1 MHKTLKY
8 SHMKNLVVMSAAV
21 LLFMAIGAIRGTA
34 QEPKKEKKSEMVPL
48 KKLEGTKVSDL
59 AKDQF
64 IADFGNI
71 PDVQWNRTKN
81 FDEAIFT
88 KNGKKLHAWYDFD
101 NKLVGTT
108 SIVTF
113 ADLPAEGQK
122 NIKAKYKD
130 YSIGPVIFFD
140 DNEMNATDMILYDKQ
155 FDDADNYFVELSKAK
170 EKIILIVNTLGE
182 VSFFK
187 QL

>member
-1 MHKTLKY
+1 
-8 SHMKNLVVMSAAV
+8 MKKLFVMSTAV
-21 LLFMAIGAIRGTA
+21 LLFMALGTIRSTA

-59 AKDQF
+59 AKAHF
-64 IADFGNI
+64 NTDFGNI
-71 PDVQWNRTKN
+71 PDVQWTRAKN

-101 NKLVGTT
+101 NNLVGTT
-108 SIVTF
+108 TIITF
-113 ADLPAEGQK
+113 ADVPADGQK

-130 YSIGPVIFFD
+130 YSVGQVIFFD
-140 DNEMNATDMILYDKQ
+140 DNEMNATDMMLYDKQ

-170 EKIILIVNTLGE
+170 ENIVLMVNTKGE